1 MISRFNSLT
10 TSSHGTVI
18 ERRVRDDGSI
28 VEISSPSLDFW
39 VLDYVRGRLKSGA
52 FLTLEAVPHN
62 EEDGGM
68 SARGVAV
75 GQGSV
80 L

>member
-18 ERRVRDDGSI
+18 ERRVRGDGSI

-52 FLTLEAVPHN
+52 FLTLEAVTHN
-62 EEDGGM
+62 EEDEEE
-68 SARGVAV
+68 
-75 GQGSV
+75 
-80 L
+80 